1 MNNPYLPNLA
11 RIEHIKQ
18 ETPDTKTFQAVIL
31 DEDVHRNFDYKPG
44 QFQMISVFGVGEAP
58 FCLTASPTRR
68 EYIEFSVKRMGVV
81 TTALHSMRE
90 GDIVGIRGPF
100 GNHFPYQEM
109 EGKNIIFIGG
119 GIGLA
124 PLRSLIQFCL
134 DNREKYGDLT
144 IIYGARSSDDLCFK
158 EELKEWVS
166 AERTKVYLTIDRQD
180 GKWDGHIGFV
190 PPYVM
195 EIAPSPDNA
204 YAVTCGPPIMIK
216 FTIENLL
223 KLGFPPER
231 IITTLEM
238 RMKCGI
244 GKCGR
249 CNVGSK
255 YVCLDGPV
263 FSYAELKELPSEY

>member
-1 MNNPYLPNLA
+1 MNNPYLPYLA

-18 ETPDTKTFQAVIL
+18 ETPDTKTFQAVLL
-31 DEDVHRNFDYKPG
+31 DENAQRNFDYKPG
-44 QFQMISVFGVGEAP
+44 QFQMVSVFGVGEAP
-58 FCLTASPTRR
+58 FCFTSSPTRR
-68 EYIEFSVKRMGVV
+68 EYIEFSVKKMGVV
-81 TTALHSMRE
+81 TTTLHSMNE

-100 GNHFPYQEM
+100 GNHFPYEEM
-109 EGKNIIFIGG
+109 EGENIIFIGG

-134 DNREKYGDLT
+134 DNRNKYGDLT
-144 IIYGARSSDDLCFK
+144 IIYGARTSDDLCFK
-158 EELKEWVS
+158 EELKEWAS
-166 AERTKVYLTIDRQD
+166 AERTKVYLTIDKQD

-195 EIAPSPDNA
+195 EISPCPDNA

>member
-1 MNNPYLPNLA
+1 MNNPYRPYIA
-11 RIEHIKQ
+11 RIEHIRQ
-18 ETPDTKTFQAVIL
+18 ETPDTKTFQAIIL
-31 DEDVHRNFDYKPG
+31 DEEVHRNFDYKPG
-44 QFQMISVFGVGEAP
+44 QFQMVSVFGVGEAP

-68 EYIEFSVKRMGVV
+68 QYIEFSVKKMGVV
-81 TTALHSMRE
+81 TTALHNMEE
-90 GDIVGIRGPF
+90 GSLVGIRGPF
-100 GNHFPYQEM
+100 GNFFPYEDM
-109 EGKNIIFIGG
+109 ENKNIIFIGG

-124 PLRSLIQFCL
+124 PLRSLIQYCL
-134 DNREKYGDLT
+134 DNRGKYGDIT
-144 IIYGARSSDDLCFK
+144 IIYGARTSDDLCFK
-158 EELKEWVS
+158 EELKEWAQ
-166 AERTKVYLTIDRQD
+166 AERTQVYLTIDRQD
-180 GKWDGHIGFV
+180 GKWEGHIGFV

-204 YAVTCGPPIMIK
+204 FAVTCGPPIMIK

-223 KLGFPPER
+223 KLGFPPQR

-263 FSYAELKELPSEY
+263 FSYAQLGELPNEY

>member
-1 MNNPYLPNLA
+1 MNNPYLPYLA
-11 RIEHIKQ
+11 RIEHIRE
-18 ETPDTKTFQAVIL
+18 ETPDTKTFQVVLL
-31 DEDVHRNFDYKPG
+31 DNNAHRNFDYKPG
-44 QFQMISVFGVGEAP
+44 QFQMVSVLGVGEAP
-58 FCLTASPTRR
+58 FCLTSSPTRR
-68 EYIEFSVKRMGVV
+68 EYIEFSVKKMGVV
-81 TTALHSMRE
+81 TTALHSMNE
-90 GDIVGIRGPF
+90 GDIIGIRGPL
-100 GNHFPYQEM
+100 GNHFPYEEM

-134 DNREKYGDLT
+134 DNRNKYGDLT
-144 IIYGARSSDDLCFK
+144 IIYGARTSDDLCFK
-158 EELKEWVS
+158 GELKEWAG
-166 AERTKVYLTIDRQD
+166 AERMKVYLTIDKQD

-195 EIAPSPDNA
+195 EISPSPDNA

>member
-1 MNNPYLPNLA
+1 MNNPYLPYLA
-11 RIEHIKQ
+11 RIEHIRQ
-18 ETPDTKTFQAVIL
+18 ETPDTKTFRAVIL
-31 DEDVHRNFDYKPG
+31 DETAHKNFDYKPG
-44 QFQMISVFGVGEAP
+44 QFQMVSVFGVGEAP
-58 FCLTASPTRR
+58 FCLTSSPTRR
-68 EYIEFSVKRMGVV
+68 QFIEFSVKKMGVV
-81 TTALHSMRE
+81 TTALHSLSE
-90 GDIVGIRGPF
+90 GAIVGIRGPL
-100 GNHFPYQEM
+100 GNYFPYEEM
-109 EGKNIIFIGG
+109 EGKNIVFIGG

-134 DNREKYGDLT
+134 DNRNKYGDIT

-158 EELKEWVS
+158 DELKEWAE
-166 AERTKVYLTIDRQD
+166 AERTKVFLTIDRQD

-190 PPYVM
+190 PPYVL
-195 EIAPSPDNA
+195 EISPVPENA

-249 CNVGSK
+249 CNVGPK

-263 FSYAELKELPSEY
+263 FSYAELGQLPSEY

>member
-1 MNNPYLPNLA
+1 MNNPYRPYIA
-11 RIEHIKQ
+11 RIEHIRQ
-18 ETPDTKTFQAVIL
+18 ETPDTKTFQAIIL

-44 QFQMISVFGVGEAP
+44 QFQMVSVFGVGEAP

-68 EYIEFSVKRMGVV
+68 QYIEFSVKKMGVV
-81 TTALHSMRE
+81 TTALHNMEE
-90 GDIVGIRGPF
+90 GSLVGIRGPF
-100 GNHFPYQEM
+100 GNFFPYEDM
-109 EGKNIIFIGG
+109 ENKNIIFIGG

-124 PLRSLIQFCL
+124 PLRSLIQYCL
-134 DNREKYGDLT
+134 DNRGKYGDIT
-144 IIYGARSSDDLCFK
+144 IIYGARTSDDLCFK
-158 EELKEWVS
+158 EELKEWAQ
-166 AERTKVYLTIDRQD
+166 AERTQVYLTIDRQD
-180 GKWDGHIGFV
+180 GKWEGHIGFV

-204 YAVTCGPPIMIK
+204 FAVTCGPPIMIK

-223 KLGFPPER
+223 KLGFPPQR

-263 FSYAELKELPSEY
+263 FSYAQLGELPNEY

>member
-1 MNNPYLPNLA
+1 MNNPYRPYIA
-11 RIEHIKQ
+11 RIEHIRR
-18 ETPDTKTFQAVIL
+18 ETPDIKTFQAVIL
-31 DEDVHRNFDYKPG
+31 DEEAQRNFDYKPG
-44 QFQMISVFGVGEAP
+44 QFQMVSVFGVGEAP
-58 FCLTASPTRR
+58 FCFSSSPTRR
-68 EYIEFSVKRMGVV
+68 QFIEFSVKKMGVV
-81 TTALHSMRE
+81 TTALHNLEE
-90 GDIVGIRGPF
+90 GALIGIRGPF
-100 GNHFPYQEM
+100 GNYFPYEEM

-134 DNREKYGDLT
+134 DNRRKYGDIT

-158 EELKEWVS
+158 EELEEWRG
-166 AERTKVYLTIDRQD
+166 AEEVQVFLTIDRQD
-180 GKWDGHIGFV
+180 GKWEGHIGFV
-190 PPYVM
+190 PPYVI
-195 EIAPSPDNA
+195 ELSPSPENT
-204 YAVTCGPPIMIK
+204 YAITCGPPIMIK

-263 FSYAELKELPSEY
+263 FSYAQLEELPTEY

>member
-1 MNNPYLPNLA
+1 MNNPYLPYLA
-11 RIEHIKQ
+11 RIEHIRQ

-31 DEDVHRNFDYKPG
+31 DENAHRNFNYKPG

-58 FCLTASPTRR
+58 FCLTCSPTRR
-68 EYIEFSVKRMGVV
+68 EYIEFSVKKMGVV
-81 TTALHSMRE
+81 TTALHNMRE

-100 GNHFPYQEM
+100 GNHFPYEEM
-109 EGKNIIFIGG
+109 QGKNIIFIGG

-124 PLRSLIQFCL
+124 PLRSLIQFCI
-134 DNREKYGDLT
+134 DNRDKYGDLT
-144 IIYGARSSDDLCFK
+144 IIYGARTSDDLCFK
-158 EELKEWVS
+158 EELKEWEK
-166 AERTKVYLTIDRQD
+166 AERTRVYLTIDRQD

-195 EIAPSPDNA
+195 EISPSPDNA

>member
-158 EELKEWVS
+158 EELKEWAS

>member
-1 MNNPYLPNLA
+1 MKNPYICYLA
-11 RIEHIKQ
+11 RIESIKQ
-18 ETPDTKTFQAVIL
+18 ETPDIKTFKVTFLEEAMG
-31 DEDVHRNFDYKPG
+31 ENFEHKPG
-44 QFQMISVFGVGEAP
+44 QFAMVSVLGVGEAP
-58 FCLTASPTRR
+58 FCLTSSPLRKGFL
-68 EYIEFSVKRMGVV
+68 EFSIKKMGMV
-81 TTALHSMRE
+81 TTALHEMTE
-90 GDIVGIRGPF
+90 GSIIGVRGPL
-100 GNHFPYQEM
+100 GNYFPYEEM
-109 EGKNIIFIGG
+109 EGKDIVFIGG

-134 DNREKYGDLT
+134 DRRDKYGELT
-144 IIYGARSSDDLCFK
+144 IIYGARSPEDLCFK
-158 EELKEWVS
+158 EELAEWEK
-166 AERTKVYLTIDRQD
+166 AERTKVYLTVDRGDENWQ
-180 GKWDGHIGFV
+180 GHVGFV

-195 EIAPSPDNA
+195 EIAPSPQNA

-216 FTIENLL
+216 YTIDNLL
-223 KLGFPPER
+223 QLGFPPER

-263 FSYAELKELPSEY
+263 FSYAQLRELPPEY